1 MDDLGGAR
9 WTRHHMTPLT
19 RVLRAFC
26 LLVPLV
32 TVSATVEVDA
42 AQAPTATIRGT
53 VLDRANGTPLTDVS
67 VQLQDSGQDV
77 KTDETGRFELVGVEP
92 GQRTLYVSIVGFILV
107 ERTVQVNAGEI
118 LDLTIPLSGGTGTYR
133 ESVTVT
139 GERFREQE
147 RSVPSQQ
154 TLGSGDIQSLR
165 NPITN
170 DPMRAVQVLPGVTT
184 GDDFKSEFAVRG
196 SGFSRMNFTLDG
208 IPTSFLLHTIQQVGD
223 GGSIAMVNG
232 DILEG
237 ITLLNG
243 SYPQRYGNRLGAEL
257 DFQMREGSRD
267 RRQLRVG
274 VSGTDASAVM
284 EGPIGDKRGSWLVS
298 ARKSYLELIL
308 KQISEEND
316 FGFGF
321 TDAQS
326 KLVYDL
332 SPSHRLDLSLIAGRS
347 RLDQVVEPGD
357 LNGLKDGRNAAQFLN
372 AGWRFTGSPS
382 LVATQRVAV
391 ALNQYSNTT
400 TDGFELDRGGGRDIT
415 WRADVAAGG
424 PRGIAIEGGAQLQ
437 WQSRQSNSQ
446 FRTGRQP
453 NLLPLR
459 LQFYDEGALFSSA
472 YAQTRWSSG
481 SRVSIAPGARLDRWS
496 LTGET
501 TASPWAVGEVQ
512 LSTSLKL
519 RAGAGIHRQFPG
531 FEQLAGLHARARPP
545 GARAVGVR
553 SERAYHT
560 DIGVEQM
567 LGAMARWQVTLY
579 NREERD
585 MLRLPNSE
593 LRVAG
598 GLLRDP
604 TLDSRWLNALDGH
617 ARGVELLIQRRS
629 PTGLSGWASYSLGF
643 NRYRDRTTGEA
654 FDGDFDQ
661 RHTVNIH
668 AQYRL
673 TNRLSVAAKL
683 RTGSNVPAV
692 GYWEQRGAAY
702 FVSSMRN
709 ELRVPAYSRLDLR
722 GNRTFNW
729 QGKRLTLFVEFLN
742 VLGHENLRYTVPGV
756 NGRTRQA
763 FGIFEPMIPFVPSAG
778 ILLEF

>member
-1 MDDLGGAR
+1 MLSG
-9 WTRHHMTPLT
+9 HMLQFA
-19 RVLRAFC
+19 RVLLAFS
-26 LLVPLV
+26 LFVP
-32 TVSATVEVDA
+32 
-42 AQAPTATIRGT
+42 QAPTATIRGI
-53 VLDRANGTPLTDVS
+53 VLDRANGTPLSDVS
-67 VQLQDSGQDV
+67 VQVQDAGQEV
-77 KTDETGRFELVGVEP
+77 KTDDAGRFELAGVEP
-92 GQRTLYVSIVGFILV
+92 GQRTVYVSIVGFILV
-107 ERTVQVNAGEI
+107 KRTVQVMPGEI
-118 LDLTIPLSGGTGTYR
+118 LDLTIPLSEGTGTFT

-147 RSVPSQQ
+147 RSVPAQQ
-154 TLGSGDIQSLR
+154 TLSSADIQNLR
-165 NPITN
+165 NPLTN

-196 SGFSRMNFTLDG
+196 SGFGRMNFTFDG
-208 IPTSFLLHTIQQVGD
+208 IPTSFLLHTIQQVTD

-232 DILEG
+232 DILDG

-243 SYPQRYGNRLGAEL
+243 SYPQRYGNRIGAEL

-267 RRQLRVG
+267 RKQTRVA
-274 VSGTDASAVM
+274 VSGTDASVVT
-284 EGPIGDKRGSWLVS
+284 EGPLGASKNGSWLVS
-298 ARKSYLELIL
+298 ARKSYLEMLL

-321 TDAQS
+321 TDMQS
-326 KLVYDL
+326 KLVYDT
-332 SPSHRLDLSLIAGRS
+332 SSSHRLELSLVAGRS
-347 RLDQVVEPGD
+347 RLDQVVDPGD
-357 LNGLKDGRNAAQFLN
+357 LNDLKDGRNAAQLVN
-372 AGWRFTGSPS
+372 VGWRFTGSPS

-400 TDGFELDRGGGRDIT
+400 TDGFELDRGTGRDVT
-415 WRADVAAGG
+415 WRADLSAGG
-424 PRGIAIEGGAQLQ
+424 PGALTIEGGAQLQ

-453 NLLPLR
+453 NVLPFR

-481 SRVSIAPGARLDRWS
+481 SRVSIAPGARVDRWS

-501 TASPWAVGEVQ
+501 TASPWAVGEIR

-567 LGAMARWQVTLY
+567 LGDTARWQVTLY

-604 TLDSRWLNALDGH
+604 TLDSRWVNALDGH
-617 ARGVELLIQRRS
+617 ARGVELLVQRRS
-629 PTGLSGWASYSLGF
+629 PSGLSGWASYSLGF
-643 NRYRDRTTGEA
+643 NRYRDLTTGEA

-692 GYWEQRGAAY
+692 GYWEQRGATY
-702 FVSSMRN
+702 FVSSTRN
-709 ELRVPAYSRLDLR
+709 ELRVPSYSRLDLR